1 MKKNCYSTLL
11 LTLLLS
17 MMSTKT
23 FAYNA
28 VIDGIYYNLIGYVAE
43 VTYNDNFY
51 FNSYSGDVVIP
62 DKVTRNGVEYP
73 VESIGENAFR
83 NCNNLRSITIP
94 NSVTVIKNSAFYGC
108 RSLTS
113 INIPNGV
120 TDIEVQALSGCTSLT
135 SVTIPNS
142 VTSIENN
149 TFYGCTSLTSI
160 TIPNSVTSIGGSAFR
175 DCSSLTSIDIPNSV
189 TKIEGYTFCACT
201 SLTSVTIPN
210 SVTSIGSCAFLGCT
224 ALTSITIP
232 KSVTSIESQVFAKCS
247 KLEEVYCYAETLPST
262 NTDAFQ
268 NSNTPNA
275 ILYVPASAIDD
286 YKATRPWSEFGIIK
300 AISGTSVQAV
310 KESVPVLIS
319 ANNGLISVKGE
330 LDGEPVAVY
339 TAEGKLMGSGT
350 ISGGLATVSTTL
362 RAGTVAVVKVGRK
375 AVKVVM
381 R

>member
-120 TDIEVQALSGCTSLT
+120 TDIEVQALSG
-135 SVTIPNS
+135 
-142 VTSIENN
+142 
-149 TFYGCTSLTSI
+149 
-160 TIPNSVTSIGGSAFR
+160 
-175 DCSSLTSIDIPNSV
+175 
-189 TKIEGYTFCACT
+189 CT

-350 ISGGLATVSTTL
+350 ISSGLATVNTSL
-362 RAGTVAVVKVGRK
+362 GAGTVAIVKIGQK

-381 R
+381 N

>member
-160 TIPNSVTSIGGSAFR
+160 TIPNSVTSIGSGAFY
-175 DCSSLTSIDIPNSV
+175 DCKRLTSVTIGNSVKSIGLEAFYGCSGLTSVTIPNSV
-189 TKIEGYTFCACT
+189 TSIGDYAFFFCS

-210 SVTSIGSCAFLGCT
+210 SVTSIGNYAFRG
-224 ALTSITIP
+224 
-232 KSVTSIESQVFAKCS
+232 CS
-247 KLEEVYCYAETLPST
+247 KLANVYCYAESVPNT
-262 NTDAFQ
+262 NSSAFQ
-268 NSNTPNA
+268 NVNLTNA
-275 ILYVPASAIDD
+275 TLIVPGSSVAA
-286 YKATRPWSEFGIIK
+286 YKATSPWSGFGSII
-300 AISGTSVQAV
+300 AIALRGDV
-310 KESVPVLIS
+310 
-319 ANNGLISVKGE
+319 NG
-330 LDGEPVAVY
+330 DGEVNMDDATFVANIILGIE
-339 TAEGKLMGSGT
+339 TATE
-350 ISGGLATVSTTL
+350 AADVNND
-362 RAGTVAVVKVGRK
+362 GTVNMPDAMFIVNKILNGK
-375 AVKVVM
+375 FPDEE
-381 R
+381 